1 MAMREQ
7 ELEKINKWFEH
18 LSDREKDLL
27 ADRIY
32 AVAVDTVELKELQ
45 ELSCKNGQ
53 IERYKNG
60 ACSMDTRL
68 LQATKRMSA

>member
-32 AVAVDTVELKELQ
+32 AVAVDTVELKEL
-45 ELSCKNGQ
+45 
-53 IERYKNG
+53 
-60 ACSMDTRL
+60 
-68 LQATKRMSA
+68 